1 MRRQVLKKHTLSA
14 VLIAAA
20 LAAATPALALDITPY
35 GAIRVGSWYT
45 ASTYYAYPATATATS
60 PARGTAQHDGD
71 FTFDLQGD
79 SFVGM
84 RVKEADFSAVAE
96 IGAYNPKNRSAGLEL
111 RLLFGEWDFGGGK
124 VRVGY
129 APSPYVYR
137 SEQAFDSDGGFNGY
151 GSLWDGRMAQ
161 IKVSANNGLYLT
173 LMKQGTGSGA
183 GGGNDLIVVPGSTT
197 AAANGN
203 NWNGTAFTNTA
214 TQYAA
219 ANTNYDTFMPK
230 TIVGYEGKS
239 GILTYGGG
247 AAANFF
253 KVTPSAADAVAY
265 QDEIYSYLGFAHC
278 KIDLAPVEIKLN
290 AYTGQNVGNLMSNP
304 GAANGS
310 LYFRNAAGQTANAY
324 TYGGWAQL
332 GYIMNEKVKMF
343 AGASYETNDTRL
355 TSADERMAAF
365 ANLQYAVT
373 RNIKVVPEFS
383 FLNDMTNRLGQKEPR
398 VYASGVKW
406 EMTF

>member
-1 MRRQVLKKHTLSA
+1 MKKRLFSA
-14 VLIAAA
+14 SLIAAA
-20 LAAATPALALDITPY
+20 IAVAAPALALDITPY
-35 GAIRVGSWYT
+35 GAVRVGTWYT
-45 ASTYYAYPATATATS
+45 GSTYYAYPSAPTAAS

-71 FTFDLQGD
+71 FTLDLQGD
-79 SFVGM
+79 SLVGF
-84 RVKEADFSAVAE
+84 RAKEGQFSGVAE

-111 RLLFGEWDFGGGK
+111 RLLFGEWDFGAGK
-124 VRVGY
+124 LRVGY
-129 APSPYVYR
+129 GPSPYVYR

-151 GSLWDGRMAQ
+151 GSLWDGRWAQ
-161 IKVSANNGLYLT
+161 IKVTANNGLYLA

-183 GGGNDLIVVPGSTT
+183 GSGNDLIVVPGNTT

-214 TQYAA
+214 TQYNAA
-219 ANTNYDTFMPK
+219 YTNYDTFMPK

-239 GILTYGGG
+239 GIVSYGGG
-247 AAANFF
+247 AAANYF
-253 KVTPSAADAVAY
+253 KVTPSVADVVSY

-310 LYFRNAAGQTANAY
+310 LYFRNQAGEKANSY
-324 TYGGWAQL
+324 TYGGWAQV
-332 GYIMNEKVKMF
+332 GYLMSEKVKMF
-343 AGASYETNDTRL
+343 AGASYESNDSRL
-355 TSADERMAAF
+355 TAADERMAAF
-365 ANLQYAVT
+365 ANVQFAVT
-373 RNIKVVPEFS
+373 KNVKIVPEVS
-383 FLNDMTNRLGQKEPR
+383 FLNDMRNRLDQKEPR
-398 VYASGVKW
+398 ILAAGAKW

>member
-1 MRRQVLKKHTLSA
+1 LKKQVFSA
-14 VLIAAA
+14 ALIAAA
-20 LAAATPALALDITPY
+20 LAAATPALALDVTPY
-35 GAIRVGSWYT
+35 GAVRVGSWYT
-45 ASTYYAYPATATATS
+45 GSTYYAYPSAPTATS

-71 FTFDLQGD
+71 FSLDLQGD
-79 SFVGM
+79 SLVGM
-84 RVKEADFSAVAE
+84 RLKEGDFSGVAE

-124 VRVGY
+124 LRVGY
-129 APSPYVYR
+129 GPSPYVYR
-137 SEQAFDSDGGFNGY
+137 SEQTFDSDGGFNGY
-151 GSLWDGRMAQ
+151 GSLWDGRFAQ
-161 IKVSANNGLYLT
+161 LKVSANNGLYLA

-183 GGGNDLIVVPGSTT
+183 GAGNDLIVVPGSTT
-197 AAANGN
+197 SAVNGN
-203 NWNGTAFTNTA
+203 NWNGTAFTNMA

-239 GILTYGGG
+239 GIVSYGGG
-247 AAANFF
+247 AAANYF
-253 KVTPSAADAVAY
+253 KVTPSAGDVVAY

-290 AYTGQNVGNLMSNP
+290 AYTGQNIGNLMSNP

-310 LYFRNAAGQTANAY
+310 LYFRNTAGAKANAY

-332 GYIMNEKVKMF
+332 GYIMNEKIRMF
-343 AGASYETNDTRL
+343 AGASYESNDTRL
-355 TSADERMAAF
+355 TFADERMAAF

-373 RNIKVVPEFS
+373 KNFKVVPEFS
-383 FLNDMTNRLGQKEPR
+383 FLNDMSNRLGQKEPR
-398 VYASGVKW
+398 IYAAGAKW